1 MSAVSL
7 PVTRPAGRALI
18 VGGDSCRDEPV
29 NLLRQQGFQCEEAG
43 DPYAAMA
50 ELTGHPSAY
59 KALVLS
65 LSGVYREELQMIAAV
80 KRHFP
85 AVEIWLTHADGRM
98 AALAEA
104 MRFGADGL
112 LSEDGFHRTS
122 ASAAESA
129 RSSEAS
135 AAAPISSPISPPLT
149 RDEAGESERM
159 ESRADDSDTE
169 ADAHGEPVLS
179 AEELR
184 ALLQEHPSC
193 PPGPEQG

>member
-1 MSAVSL
+1 MSRVSL

-18 VGGDSCRDEPV
+18 VGGEGSREEPA
-29 NLLRQQGFQCEEAG
+29 NLLRQQGFHCQESP

-50 ELTGHPSAY
+50 ELCGNPPAY

-65 LSGVYREELQMIAAV
+65 LSGLYREELQVVAAV
-80 KRHFP
+80 KRRFSN
-85 AVEIWLTHADGRM
+85 VEIWLTHADGRM

-122 ASAAESA
+122 VGGGGGGGMT
-129 RSSEAS
+129 
-135 AAAPISSPISPPLT
+135 SSPPAGVAVPALPHGPSNGSPGT
-149 RDEAGESERM
+149 DGGD
-159 ESRADDSDTE
+159 ADACE
-169 ADAHGEPVLS
+169 PEAHGEPVLS

-184 ALLQEHPSC
+184 ALLQEQPYS
-193 PPGPEQG
+193 PPAQDPG